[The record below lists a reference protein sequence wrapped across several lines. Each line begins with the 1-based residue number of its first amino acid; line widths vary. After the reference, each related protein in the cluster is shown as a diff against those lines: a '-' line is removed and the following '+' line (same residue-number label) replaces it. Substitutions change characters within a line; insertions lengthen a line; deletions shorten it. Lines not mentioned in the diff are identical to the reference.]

1 MLQEQHKRVKEKKR
15 KKPNKDKVICLLPQG
30 INIIRSGQKAPN
42 CLFKMLSHNIILRG
56 LKISRKKCNLEGQQ
70 FTVWPL
76 DRNITKSLCGTSHIV
91 FITHIIHSHFTKV
104 FKNCECDF
112 FFLKK
117 SRLLGS
123 CIGLA
128 QIDTVQLTYLLYMYI
143 LSSFEFGVHL
153 KFIFCVIFWGVI
165 TAHLPKIL
173 HPKKRLKHTVLQ
185 LYSIL
190 IYIHTKLRLE
200 YAFFILLD

>member
-1 MLQEQHKRVKEKKR
+1 MYLFVVCRVEIFHTEIQVTFKVNYSIIYVELPIQYSLLILQIH
-15 KKPNKDKVICLLPQG
+15 
-30 INIIRSGQKAPN
+30 
-42 CLFKMLSHNIILRG
+42 ILRKF
-56 LKISRKKCNLEGQQ
+56 LKIVNVIFFSEKIQTTRQLHRTC
-70 FTVWPL
+70 L
-76 DRNITKSLCGTSHIV
+76 DRYSS
-91 FITHIIHSHFTKV
+91 
-104 FKNCECDF
+104 
-112 FFLKK
+112 
-117 SRLLGS
+117 
-123 CIGLA
+123 
-128 QIDTVQLTYLLYMYI
+128 IDLSAMYVYI

>member
-1 MLQEQHKRVKEKKR
+1 MYLFVVCRVEIFHTEIQVTFKVNYSIIYVELPIQYSLLILQIH
-15 KKPNKDKVICLLPQG
+15 
-30 INIIRSGQKAPN
+30 
-42 CLFKMLSHNIILRG
+42 ILRKF
-56 LKISRKKCNLEGQQ
+56 LKIVN
-70 FTVWPL
+70 V
-76 DRNITKSLCGTSHIV
+76 I
-91 FITHIIHSHFTKV
+91 
-104 FKNCECDF
+104 